1 MFEELSKLPSLYGA
15 GGEVQLGKYFVS
27 ILVSMFAGYILSQIY
42 RLYFSKHAP
51 ADYGIGNSFLLMMPA
66 VTSIFIVIQYSLPLS
81 LGLLGA
87 LSFVRFRTPIK
98 RAEDISFILL
108 AISTS
113 LCCAVQYFHV
123 AFFLIVLVTIYS
135 LLRKK
140 YSFLDVFSKGTVL
153 VTLHDQT
160 EIDVADVISTVSKQ
174 FSNPSV
180 VSSQSTDSY
189 YSLVFSIEGQ
199 GDNAHAALIAAL
211 RERLSPTTNIDLFYP
226 GNELSI

>member
-1 MFEELSKLPSLYGA
+1 MHQP
-15 GGEVQLGKYFVS
+15 
-27 ILVSMFAGYILSQIY
+27 
-42 RLYFSKHAP
+42 
-51 ADYGIGNSFLLMMPA
+51 DYGIGNSFLLMMPA

-123 AFFLIVLVTIYS
+123 AFFLILLVTAYTV
-135 LLRKK
+135 LRKK
-140 YSFLDVFSKGTVL
+140 YSFLDIFSKGTVL

-160 EIDVADVISTVSKQ
+160 EIDVAGVISTVSKQ

-199 GDNAHAALIAAL
+199 GDNAHAALIATL
-211 RERLSPTTNIDLFYP
+211 RECLHPTTNIDLFYP